1 MARQILIK
9 RMIIMLIIVGV
20 LFGGIFGFKV
30 VQARMMKKYM
40 KFQMPP
46 ATVTAIKAERRPWQ
60 PQLKAVGSLRAVRGV
75 DVTSEIAG
83 LVRELDFKSGETVD
97 AGQVLVQLNADADIA
112 QLHALQAAADLA
124 NTTYERDK
132 KQFEIQA
139 VSQATLDAEA
149 ADLRS
154 KQALVAQQKALVDKK
169 TIKAPFSGKLGI
181 STVNPGQYVNPGDK
195 IVTLQELNPLYVDF
209 YLPEQELSR
218 TAQGQ
223 AIVVR
228 SDTYGDRTFNGR
240 ITVINPKVD
249 PDTRNFQVEAVIPNP
264 RRELLPGMYTTVEV
278 QAGQPQQYITVPQTA
293 VTYNP
298 YGDTVYLIQEKGKGP
313 DGKALL
319 AVRQTFITVGPTR
332 GDQVAILSGV
342 KEGDTVVTS
351 GQLKL
356 RNGSAVVINNAVQPS
371 NEEAP
376 KPENQ

>member
-1 MARQILIK
+1 MAK
-9 RMIIMLIIVGV
+9 RMIIMLIVAGV
-20 LFGGIFGFKV
+20 LFGGIFGFKI
-30 VQARMMKKYM
+30 VQARMMHKYM
-40 KFQMPP
+40 KFQLPP
-46 ATVTAIKAERRPWQ
+46 AAVTAIKAEMQPWQ

-75 DVTSEIAG
+75 DVTTEIAG
-83 LVRELDFKSGETVD
+83 LVRELDFKSGETVA

-124 NTTYERDK
+124 NTTFERDK

-139 VSQATLDAEA
+139 VSQATLDAES

-154 KQALVAQQKALVDKK
+154 KRALVAQQEAVVDKK
-169 TIKAPFSGKLGI
+169 TIKAPFGGKLGI

-218 TAQGQ
+218 TSRGQ
-223 AIVVR
+223 AVVIR
-228 SDTYGDRTFNGR
+228 TDTYGDRTFKGR

-249 PDTRNFQVEAVIPNP
+249 PDTRNFQAEAEISNP
-264 RRELLPGMYTTVEV
+264 RHELLPGMYTTVEV
-278 QAGQPQQYITVPQTA
+278 RAGKSLQYITVPQTA

-298 YGDTVYLIQEKGKGP
+298 YGDTVYVVREKGKGP
-313 DGKALL
+313 DGKPVL
-319 AVRQTFITVGPTR
+319 AVQQTFITVGPTR

-356 RNGSAVVINNAVQPS
+356 RNGSAVVINNSVQPS
-371 NEEAP
+371 NEETP